1 MNQNGFHKSPSFLIN
16 VGKKISGVIYIFK
29 ILLAFYFKLKSH
41 WNQLINWFQI
51 LPSFI
56 KCWKLHMGL
65 EIFQMTPQSCLAI
78 FFELVGDKTN
88 KENVRKKTKQKKEKR
103 KERKLTC
110 APRLDQLTSLPPFST
125 SCQKLEEKEDTARP
139 SPPPA
144 SRWRHLLRPYPRMQ
158 TMWMSP

>member
-65 EIFQMTPQSCLAI
+65 EIFQITPQSCLPI
-78 FFELVGDKTN
+78 FFELVGAKTN
-88 KENVRKKTKQKKEKR
+88 KTNVRNNKTEKNRRKKGNAYLLPLQAQPTR
-103 KERKLTC
+103 ASPCSSSSPSSYVAATR
-110 APRLDQLTSLPPFST
+110 AP
-125 SCQKLEEKEDTARP
+125 A
-139 SPPPA
+139 PPPA
-144 SRWRHLLRPYPRMQ
+144 SCWRHLLRPYPRMH